1 MLPGGGTGSMAPPL
15 LAVVAN
21 ELYAADCLAMK
32 GIWESGDRTF
42 QESESEDWYC
52 DPKLSGK
59 KTDQEEK
66 TTLQNTSLL
75 SYDNADCLA
84 MKVKNVWVNIG
95 RLPESAN
102 SMR

>member
-1 MLPGGGTGSMAPPL
+1 MEHANLPNGAACSSGERAAVAFKNLYSFLAHAGSLVPEY
-15 LAVVAN
+15 N
-21 ELYAADCLAMK
+21 
-32 GIWESGDRTF
+32 
-42 QESESEDWYC
+42 
-52 DPKLSGK
+52 
-59 KTDQEEK
+59 
-66 TTLQNTSLL
+66 LQVDVNHLRLL